1 MKEEVVGEDL
11 GAPCDL
17 LLHFLSLRER
27 VEMLRMKMKWWGT

>member
-27 VEMLRMKMKWWGT
+27 VKILRMKMKWSGT

>member
-1 MKEEVVGEDL
+1 MEEQVVGEDL

-27 VEMLRMKMKWWGT
+27 ERESKC